1 MFAGLG
7 SAPVIPTITVMLTCW
22 VRPVLIITIGFLTLT
37 ASVLRFTQPI
47 TKIGSSSIRT
57 IDKQFAG
64 SRYEMKGLVV
74 QPLKKRQ
81 NKPDLFVTA
90 MTFTK

>member
-37 ASVLRFTQPI
+37 ASVLRFTRL
-47 TKIGSSSIRT
+47 KIKMSYSRICN

-64 SRYEMKGLVV
+64 SR
-74 QPLKKRQ
+74 
-81 NKPDLFVTA
+81 
-90 MTFTK
+90 

>member
-1 MFAGLG
+1 MLG
-7 SAPVIPTITVMLTCW
+7 ASGAQNNNWVSNTYG
-22 VRPVLIITIGFLTLT
+22 VRPALHS
-37 ASVLRFTQPI
+37 AYK
-47 TKIGSSSIRT
+47 KIGSSSIRT